1 MYSVRVFSSIPILHA
16 MKCGSAQHLVFAL
29 TQPGVHIVLVSQFR
43 TTASIG
49 QCTLLLFSLLI
60 RVNGTASPQMHR
72 RSCGRTVNTK
82 CGIPAIRAVHPPV
95 ISGTQLRLTGYTGRN
110 IRAIQSSGL
119 EPRHGKLLVHTAAMW
134 FRNREDTECGMTGII
149 CQSRRGR

>member
-16 MKCGSAQHLVFAL
+16 MKCGSARRLVLSL
-29 TQPGVHIVLVSQFR
+29 TQLGVHIVLVSQFR

-49 QCTLLLFSLLI
+49 QCTLLLFCLLV
-60 RVNGTASPQMHR
+60 RVHGTVSQQMRR

-82 CGIPAIRAVHPPV
+82 CGIQAIRAIHSSV
-95 ISGTQLRLTGYTGRN
+95 ISDTQLRLTGYTGRN

-119 EPRHGKLLVHTAAMW
+119 QPRPGKLLDHTAAMW
-134 FRNREDTECGMTGII
+134 FRNREDTKCGTTGII
-149 CQSRRGR
+149 CPSRW